1 MNSSR
6 RLPGVPP
13 MAGSSAPGRFN
24 GNRDACR
31 YFRWHLRGKSRRP
44 CGNGF
49 PAATIRRTRLRARP
63 KALPWALRV
72 ATKVHGTWAPYASA
86 SRHAWR
92 ENCSALNNASGMRG
106 REHVRRNRCE
116 LPWTG
121 ERIVAP
127 KCCRADTMLSRRR
140 VDAQFGVLKRI
151 V

>member
-44 CGNGF
+44 CADGF
-49 PAATIRRTRLRARP
+49 PAATIRRTLASTT
-63 KALPWALRV
+63 KGSALGTPGSNQGPWDV
-72 ATKVHGTWAPYASA
+72 APYASA

-106 REHVRRNRCE
+106 CEHVRRKRCE

-140 VDAQFGVLKRI
+140 VDARSAF
-151 V
+151 